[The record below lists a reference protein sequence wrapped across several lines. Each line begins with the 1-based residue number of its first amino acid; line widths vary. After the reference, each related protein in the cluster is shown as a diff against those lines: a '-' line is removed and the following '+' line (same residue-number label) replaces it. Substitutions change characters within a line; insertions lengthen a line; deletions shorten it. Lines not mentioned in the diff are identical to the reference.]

1 MTVVSRTWA
10 DPKILSPTNEP
21 TKIEILACFLC
32 YKSLYCV
39 ILKINTSFKN
49 TKSLL
54 ISTLYSQN
62 KRRGF
67 KRLLIKSTI
76 IQRTYRYE
84 NYNDFKMQY
93 FTQSCLMKH
102 FV

>member
-1 MTVVSRTWA
+1 MLFMLQVPV
-10 DPKILSPTNEP
+10 LHN
-21 TKIEILACFLC
+21 
-32 YKSLYCV
+32 
-39 ILKINTSFKN
+39 FKN
-49 TKSLL
+49 KHV
-54 ISTLYSQN
+54 IEKYKVVNDLYLHKT

-67 KRLLIKSTI
+67 KSLLIKSTI

>member
-1 MTVVSRTWA
+1 MLFMLQVPVLHNC
-10 DPKILSPTNEP
+10 KN
-21 TKIEILACFLC
+21 KHVIE
-32 YKSLYCV
+32 KVGNNLY
-39 ILKINTSFKN
+39 LHKT
-49 TKSLL
+49 
-54 ISTLYSQN
+54 

-67 KRLLIKSTI
+67 KSLLIKSTI

>member
-1 MTVVSRTWA
+1 MLFMLQVPV
-10 DPKILSPTNEP
+10 LHN
-21 TKIEILACFLC
+21 
-32 YKSLYCV
+32 
-39 ILKINTSFKN
+39 FKN
-49 TKSLL
+49 EHVIEKYKVVNN
-54 ISTLYSQN
+54 LYLHKT

-67 KRLLIKSTI
+67 KSLLIKSTI

>member
-1 MTVVSRTWA
+1 MLFMLQVPVLHNLKNKHVIEKYKVV
-10 DPKILSPTNEP
+10 NN
-21 TKIEILACFLC
+21 
-32 YKSLYCV
+32 LY
-39 ILKINTSFKN
+39 LHKT
-49 TKSLL
+49 
-54 ISTLYSQN
+54 

-67 KRLLIKSTI
+67 KSLLIKSTI